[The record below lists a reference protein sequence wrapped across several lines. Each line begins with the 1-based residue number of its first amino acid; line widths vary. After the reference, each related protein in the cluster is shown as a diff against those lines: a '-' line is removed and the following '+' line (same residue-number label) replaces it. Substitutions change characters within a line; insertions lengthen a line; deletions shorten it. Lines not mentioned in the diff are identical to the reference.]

1 LIECNFKIFQKINE
15 MKKTFLYA
23 AALFSLSLTAQ
34 QQQQHSR
41 TCGFDEALKMQDK
54 ENPGLRQVFD
64 QVIRKIQTEKKAN
77 PLSAQSATGKLVNGV
92 YEIPVVVHVIEGNNS
107 SYTRTD
113 AQIQTWL
120 DNANKMYAGTYPW
133 PTTGTPTDFGTSA
146 VFPIK
151 LVLAKRD
158 PNCNATTG
166 IVRYNGSNLT
176 GYNTYGMAYEQTVN
190 GASRAAIKGLAPH
203 WPEASYFN
211 IYVITTFD
219 GSNTPNAGLMGF
231 AAFPNGADAGYESFM
246 KTGVVTKLHDTTFA
260 HEFGHAMGLYH
271 TFDGGRYDAVPGDND
286 YCPPTTGACEKDD
299 DEVCDTERAGS
310 AYTFWPVIPSNSTIN
325 PCTGV
330 NYQGVQYNMMNYTNT
345 VAQKFTAGQGERIK
359 DFFMLFRSSLTTS
372 KGATA
377 LPATPEPSVVPVTSC
392 APSGLANPGNYLAG
406 PVSVKLGDINNDS
419 PGFWAGHQS
428 YYLDYTTKACSM
440 NVHTALQVGQQ
451 QSIEVGIFQNPQ
463 NVRVWI
469 DYNNN
474 GTFET
479 NELVATGNDVTLG
492 ADLYGTFTG
501 TFTPPATATLNTPL
515 RMRVI
520 VDDGNPTPCGQLL
533 YGQAEDYSV
542 TLLSNLAT
550 TEVKADKDD
559 LVIYPN
565 PVATGDKVF
574 IKAKNAKNL
583 KVAISDMSGRLVAS
597 PSVTEEGNGIFK
609 VNQQLEKGVYMV
621 QVSNGKDSKTSK
633 LIIK

>member
-1 LIECNFKIFQKINE
+1 
-15 MKKTFLYA
+15 MKKTFLYG
-23 AALFSLSLTAQ
+23 AALFSLSLSAQ
-34 QQQQHSR
+34 QQQHQSR
-41 TCGFDEALKMQDK
+41 ICGFDDALKMQDR

-64 QVIRKIQTEKKAN
+64 KVLRKIQAEKKAN
-77 PLSAQSATGKLVNGV
+77 PHSVTSKTVNGV
-92 YEIPVVVHVIEGNNS
+92 YEIPVVVHVIEGNNA

-133 PTTGTPTDFGTSA
+133 PASGTPPDFGTSA

-166 IVRYNGSNLT
+166 IVRYNGTSLA
-176 GYNTYGMAYEQTVN
+176 GYSTSGMAYQTGN
-190 GASRAAIKGLAPH
+190 GATRAAIKGLAPH
-203 WPEASYFN
+203 WSETSYFN

-219 GSNTPNAGLMGF
+219 GSTTPNAGLMGF
-231 AAFPNGADAGYESFM
+231 AAFPNSTDAGYESFM
-246 KTGVVTKLHDTTFA
+246 KTGVVTNAHDTTFA

-271 TFDGGRYDAVPGDND
+271 TFEGGTYDAVPGDSD
-286 YCPPTTGACEKDD
+286 YCPPTTGVCANDD

-325 PCTGV
+325 PCTNA

-345 VAQKFTAGQGERIK
+345 VAQKFTAGQGDRIN
-359 DFFMLFRSSLTTS
+359 DFFMLIRSSLTTS

-377 LPATPEPSVVPVTSC
+377 LPATPVSTTPIAATCNPTGIAHPST
-392 APSGLANPGNYLAG
+392 GNNAFLAG
-406 PVSVKLGDINNDS
+406 PTSVKLGEINNS
-419 PGFWAGHQS
+419 SAATWPGAPAF
-428 YYLDYTTKACSM
+428 YVDYTTKACLA
-440 NVHTALQVGQQ
+440 NAYTPLAVGQQ
-451 QSIEVGIFQNPQ
+451 QTIEVGFLKATNLDQSI
-463 NVRVWI
+463 RVWI

-474 GTFET
+474 GTFEAS
-479 NELVATGNDVTLG
+479 ELVASGDNVPAG
-492 ADLYGTFTG
+492 ADDYGTFTAN
-501 TFTPPATATLNTPL
+501 FIPPATAVQDTPL
-515 RMRVI
+515 RMRVSA
-520 VDDGNPTPCGQLL
+520 DMGGANAACGQLA
-533 YGQAEDYSV
+533 YGQIEDYSV
-542 TLLSNLAT
+542 RLVQNLGT
-550 TEVKADKDD
+550 SEVKADKAD

-583 KVAISDMSGRLVAS
+583 KVSISDMSGRLVAS
-597 PSVTEEGNGIFK
+597 PSVTEEGSGIFK
-609 VNQQLEKGVYMV
+609 INQSLEKGVYMI

>member
-1 LIECNFKIFQKINE
+1 

-23 AALFSLSLTAQ
+23 AALFSLSLSAQ
-34 QQQQHSR
+34 QQQR
-41 TCGFDEALKMQDK
+41 FCGFDQTLGLQDTTI
-54 ENPGLRQVFD
+54 PGVRQGFD
-64 QVIRKIQTEKKAN
+64 KVIRNIQAERQAN
-77 PLSAQSATGKLVNGV
+77 PSLSAGKVVNGV
-92 YEIPVVVHVIEGNNS
+92 YEIPVVVHVIEGNNAS
-107 SYTRTD
+107 FTRTD

-133 PTTGTPTDFGTSA
+133 PASGVPADFGTSA

-166 IVRYNGSNLT
+166 IVRYSGSALA
-176 GYNTYGMAYEQTVN
+176 GYNTSGMAYQTAN

-219 GSNTPNAGLMGF
+219 GETTPNAGLMGF
-231 AAFPNGADAGYESFM
+231 AAFPDNLDANYESFM
-246 KTGVVTKLHDTTFA
+246 KTGVVTNPHDTTFA

-271 TFDGGRYDAVPGDND
+271 TFDGGTYDAHPGDAD
-286 YCPPTTGACEKDD
+286 YCPPTTGNCAEDD
-299 DEVCDTERAGS
+299 DGVCDTERSGS
-310 AYTFWPVIPSNSTIN
+310 GYWAWPVPSNSEIN
-325 PCTGV
+325 PCTSV
-330 NYQGVQYNMMNYTNT
+330 NYQGVQYNMMNYSNS
-345 VAQKFTAGQGERIK
+345 VAQKFTAGQGQRIN
-359 DFFMLFRSSLTTS
+359 DLFMLFRSSLTTS
-372 KGATA
+372 KAGTA
-377 LPATPEPSVVPVTSC
+377 LPSTPEPSVVPVASC

-406 PVSVKLGDINNDS
+406 PVSVKLGQINNDS
-419 PGFWAGHQS
+419 PGYWAAHPS

-440 NVHTALQVGQQ
+440 SIHTALQVGQQ
-451 QSIEVGIFQNPQ
+451 QTIQVGITQNSQ
-463 NVRVWI
+463 NARVWI

-479 NELVATGNDVTLG
+479 NELVASGDNIPLG
-492 ADLYGTFTG
+492 ADLNGTFTG
-501 TFTPPATATLNTPL
+501 TFTPPATATLNTSL

-520 VDDGNPTPCGQLL
+520 VDDGAPTPCGQLL

-542 TLLSNLAT
+542 TLVTNLAT
-550 TEVKADKDD
+550 SEAKADKDD

-565 PVATGDKVF
+565 PVASGDKIF
-574 IKAKNAKNL
+574 IKAKNSKNL
-583 KVAISDMSGRLVAS
+583 KVSISDMAGRLVAT
-597 PSVTEEGNGIFK
+597 PSVTAEGSDTFK
-609 VNQQLEKGVYMV
+609 VNQQLEKGVYMI
-621 QVSNGKDSKTSK
+621 QISNGKDTKTSK